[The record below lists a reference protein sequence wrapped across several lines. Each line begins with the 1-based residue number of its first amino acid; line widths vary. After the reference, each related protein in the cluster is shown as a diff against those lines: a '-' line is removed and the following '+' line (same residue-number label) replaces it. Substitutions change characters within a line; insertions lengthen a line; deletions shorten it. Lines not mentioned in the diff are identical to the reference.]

1 MRTRFFSILF
11 LLISFGIANAQQ
23 KALTVADVS
32 YDLYVKSY
40 YANPDMIEWRGAT
53 NNITYV
59 KKSSIYEVD
68 NKATENMLV
77 KFNDMA
83 EVFEKAGLP
92 KYTYLPNYTWYDD
105 NQILLNLDSNMV
117 LYDVVKKQ
125 VTRNIKFDAKAE
137 DIEFDNDKNQF
148 AYTIENNLFVSKKDG
163 KEFQITNDENK
174 GIVNGKSVHRQE
186 FGIEK
191 GIFWSPKGS
200 LIAFYRM
207 DETMVTDYPLVDITT
222 RIAQVENIKY
232 PMAGM
237 KSHEVTV
244 GIYNLATNKTTFVK
258 TGEPVEQ
265 YLTNIAW
272 SPDEK
277 TVYVAVLNREQ
288 NHMKFNAYD
297 AETGN
302 FIKTLFEEKNEK
314 YVEPLVPMMFV
325 KNSNDK
331 FIWQSQRDGFNHL
344 YLYNTQGKLLKQL
357 TKGNFVVLNILGF
370 DETGKNVFITHTDE
384 KRAIETHVSM
394 VNIATQKRTQIT
406 TVAGTHTCSLNENGK
421 YLLDDFSSLNTFRE
435 INMISVD
442 DKKSI
447 NALKCE
453 NVYAEYNL
461 PKQEIFTIKA
471 ADNKIDLYCSMIKP
485 LDFDPN
491 KKYPVIVYVYG
502 GPHAQMINDTW
513 LGGISNWDF
522 LMAQKGYIM
531 FTVDNRGS
539 ANRGLEFENV
549 IHRKLGEN
557 EMADQMKGIEFL
569 KSQKY
574 VDAHKIGVHGWS
586 FGGFMT
592 TNLMVNYSDVFKVGV
607 AGGPVM
613 DWKYYEV
620 MYGERYMDTP
630 DENPEGYKNA
640 NLVEQAGKLKGK
652 LLLIHGAIDNTVVWQ
667 HSLAFVQKCIEE
679 NVQVD
684 YFPYPRAEH
693 NVRGQDRIH
702 LMQKITDYFDDY
714 LK

>member
-1 MRTRFFSILF
+1 MRTQIFSILF

-23 KALTVADVS
+23 KELTVADVA

-40 YANPDMIEWRGAT
+40 YANPSDFQFRSGSNDVTFSEKENIYKIDAT
-53 NNITYV
+53 GKRSEI
-59 KKSSIYEVD
+59 
-68 NKATENMLV
+68 V
-77 KFNDMA
+77 KFSDLSTA
-83 EVFEKAGLP
+83 IEKAGIEKISNLSSFS
-92 KYTYLPNYTWYDD
+92 WYDN
-105 NQILLNLDSNMV
+105 NQILIDHNSNFI
-117 LYDVVKKQ
+117 LYDVIKKQ
-125 VTRNIKFDAKAE
+125 VTRKTKYDEKAD

-148 AYTIENNLFVSKKDG
+148 AYTIENNLFVSKNDG
-163 KEFQITNDENK
+163 KEFQITKDENK

-200 LIAFYRM
+200 SLAFYRM
-207 DETMVTDYPLVDITT
+207 DETMVTDFPLVDITT

-244 GIYNLATNKTTFVK
+244 GIYNLATNKTIFVK
-258 TGEPVEQ
+258 TGEPAEQ

-288 NHMKFNAYD
+288 NIMKFNAYD

-314 YVEPLVPMMFV
+314 YVEPLVPMLFV

-344 YLYNTQGKLLKQL
+344 YLYDTQGNLLKQL
-357 TKGNFVVLNILGF
+357 TKGNYVVLNILGF
-370 DETGKNVFITHTDE
+370 DESGKNVFITHTDE

-394 VNIATQKRTQIT
+394 VNIETQQRTQIT
-406 TVAGTHTCSLNENGK
+406 TVAGTHTCTLNGTGK
-421 YLLDDFSSLNTFRE
+421 YLLDDFSSLSVYRE
-435 INMISVD
+435 INLISVD

-471 ADNKIDLYCSMIKP
+471 DDNKTDLYCSMIKP

-574 VDAHKIGVHGWS
+574 VDADKIGVHGWS

-630 DENPEGYKNA
+630 DENSEGYKNA